1 MFTGYDTARNV
12 GAPVPPAFSTFIK
25 LNQQIAQHIRHS
37 IAGAGNDTRILSAA
51 MAANQ
56 QN

>member
-1 MFTGYDTARNV
+1 MFTGGNTTRNA
-12 GAPVPPAFSTFIK
+12 GAPVLPAFSTFIK
-25 LNQQIAQHIRHS
+25 LNQQIASHIHKS
-37 IAGAGNDTRILSAA
+37 ITATGNDTRILFAV